1 MIPAENR
8 MITLMFAPNFK
19 ITPALT
25 KVLTNIETSRQAVS
39 SLPITVPVLTSLRES
54 TRLISTHYSTQ
65 IEGNRLTQTQ
75 VEDVLQGGT
84 FPNRERDEREVKNY
98 YQALDFLDA
107 LIKRK
112 TELIAEKDIQIL
124 HGLVMDGK
132 RKATPYRDGQ
142 NVIKDSVSGAIVY
155 MPPEAKDV
163 PEFMREL
170 MVWIND
176 EINRRELPVPLI
188 AAIAHYQFA
197 TIHPYY
203 DGNGRTARLLTNL
216 VLHKS
221 AYGLKG
227 IYSLEEY
234 YARNLQ
240 AYYEALNVG
249 ESHNYYFG
257 RSEADITTW
266 VMYFCEGMADS
277 FANVRLR
284 ATEASKDMKTDQS
297 PLLRELDQR
306 QKQVLS
312 LFEKSKYITTREIA
326 DLLGL
331 HIRTALNHCN
341 KWCDEGFMIQH
352 GEAPKSRKYELAD
365 KWLELVK

>member
-1 MIPAENR
+1 
-8 MITLMFAPNFK
+8 MFTPKFQ
-19 ITPALT
+19 ITPTLT
-25 KVLTNIETSRQAVS
+25 KVLMDIEASRQAVS

-54 TRLISTHYSTQ
+54 ARLISTHYSTQ
-65 IEGNRLTQTQ
+65 IEGNRLTQEQ

-84 FPNRERDEREVKNY
+84 FPNRDRDEREVKHY
-98 YQALDFLDA
+98 YQALDFLDT

-112 TELIAEKDIQIL
+112 TTLIEEKAIQTL

-132 RKATPYRDGQ
+132 EKPTAYRDGQ
-142 NVIKDSVSGAIVY
+142 NVIRESGSGGIVY

-163 PEFMREL
+163 ADFMHDL
-170 MVWIND
+170 MAWINHEVD
-176 EINRRELPVPLI
+176 ADELPVPLI

-221 AYGLKG
+221 GYGLKG

-240 AYYEALNVG
+240 AYYKALTVG

-257 RSEADITTW
+257 RAEADITAW
-266 VMYFCEGMADS
+266 VTYFCEGMADS
-277 FANVRLR
+277 FANIRLK
-284 ATEASKDMKTDQS
+284 ATEASKGMKIDHST
-297 PLLRELDQR
+297 LLRELNQR

-312 LFEKSKYITTREIA
+312 LFARSRYITTREIA
-326 DLLGL
+326 DLLKI
-331 HIRTALNHCN
+331 HVRTALNLCN
-341 KWCDEGFMIQH
+341 KWCDDEFIIRH
-352 GEAPKSRKYELAD
+352 GEAAKTRQYELAD
-365 KWLELVK
+365 KWIELVEGVEVR